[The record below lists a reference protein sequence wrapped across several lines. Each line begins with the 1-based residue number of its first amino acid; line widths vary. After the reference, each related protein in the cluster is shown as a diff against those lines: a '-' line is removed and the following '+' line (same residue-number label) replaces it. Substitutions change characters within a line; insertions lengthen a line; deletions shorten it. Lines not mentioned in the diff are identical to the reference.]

1 MLSGLGYQGVGHNVE
16 DMSYTPT
23 AYDDQDSMAKMHSDC
38 TACTAQA
45 AFSRTVID
53 TESARLGAPSIAY
66 EDFAQQSLK
75 PEISIS
81 AATAHLASRVH
92 LHLD

>member
-1 MLSGLGYQGVGHNVE
+1 
-16 DMSYTPT
+16 MSFVPT
-23 AYDDQDSMAKMHSDC
+23 AYDDHDSMGKMHSDC
-38 TACTAQA
+38 TACSAQA
-45 AFSRTVID
+45 AFSRPVVD
-53 TESARLGAPSIAY
+53 VESARLGAPSIAY

-81 AATAHLASRVH
+81 EAAQHLANRVH